1 MTAAHRSSMYVRLW
15 GVTKEDILRVIQEPE
30 SKRKFV
36 GNKGHVGMGQIV
48 NFQQQKNDKQ
58 AQKQNRDY

>member
-1 MTAAHRSSMYVRLW
+1 MYVRLW

>member
-36 GNKGHVGMGQIV
+36 GNKGRVGGLIPFKNLMKFV
-48 NFQQQKNDKQ
+48 NPIF
-58 AQKQNRDY
+58 